1 MTIRNDD
8 QVERHARTELDE
20 LRARVDC
27 RTVLEA
33 GGWELDAKESTRGA
47 VKYRN
52 GAGRIVIVTHEGKGW
67 FDPLNDKRGDALAL
81 AQYVWGGNLGHARK
95 ALRPLAGIAPRLVPM
110 HQSAPTV
117 SIDAGKAWDEARK
130 VCQGS
135 QGWRYLIETRG
146 LPIAS
151 VERAVQAG
159 VLKEGIYGTV
169 WARHQTA
176 QGQITGWEMRGP
188 NFKGFVK
195 GGGKTLFWIG
205 TPATCDRVAV
215 TESFIDALSL
225 ASIEGW
231 PDGTVYV
238 SIGGGYG
245 PETARTLQTILPADG
260 RLIAATDQGTG
271 GEVLAN
277 RLHELATV
285 RSAEYERLRPEAQDW
300 NVQIRQASTAI
311 ASS

>member
-1 MTIRNDD
+1 MTMRNDD
-8 QVERHARTELDE
+8 QVERQARDELDE

-52 GAGRIVIVTHEGKGW
+52 GAGRIVIVTHDGKGW

-95 ALRPLAGIAPRLVPM
+95 ALRPLAGIAPKLVPM
-110 HQSAPTV
+110 RQSAAAPLT
-117 SIDAGKAWDEARK
+117 DAIRTWDGARQL
-130 VCQGS
+130 CPGS

-146 LPIAS
+146 LPVAS

-159 VLKEGIYGTV
+159 MLREGIYGTV
-169 WARHQTA
+169 WARHQDA
-176 QGQITGWEMRGP
+176 QGRVTGWEMRGP
-188 NFKGFVK
+188 SFKGYVK
-195 GGGKTLFWIG
+195 GGSKTLFFVG
-205 TPATCDRVAV
+205 TPETCNRVAV

-231 PDGTVYV
+231 SDGTLYA
-238 SIGGGYG
+238 STGGGYG
-245 PETARTLQTILPADG
+245 PETARALQAILPGNG
-260 RLIAATDQGTG
+260 RLVAATDQGTG
-271 GEVLAN
+271 GEILAS
-277 RLHELATV
+277 RLHELATAG
-285 RSAEYERLRPEAQDW
+285 SAGFGRLCPEAQDW
-300 NVQIRQASTAI
+300 NVQLRQA
-311 ASS
+311 

>member
-1 MTIRNDD
+1 MVTRNDE
-8 QVERHARTELDE
+8 QAERLARDELDE

-95 ALRPLAGIAPRLVPM
+95 ALRPLAGIAPKMVPM
-110 HQSAPTV
+110 RQSAPTV
-117 SIDAGKAWDEARK
+117 PIDAGRAWDEARQ
-130 VCQGS
+130 VCPGS

-146 LPIAS
+146 LPVAS
-151 VERAVQAG
+151 VERAAQAG
-159 VLKEGIYGTV
+159 VLREGIYGTV

-176 QGQITGWEMRGP
+176 QGQATGWEMRGP

-205 TPATCDRVAV
+205 TPTACNRVAV

-231 PDGTVYV
+231 PDGTMYV
-238 SIGGGYG
+238 STGGGFG
-245 PETARTLQTILPADG
+245 PETARALQAILPSNG
-260 RLIAATDQGTG
+260 RLVAATDQGTG
-271 GEVLAN
+271 GEVLAS
-277 RLHELATV
+277 RLHELATAS
-285 RSAEYERLRPEAQDW
+285 SAGFGRLCPEAQDW
-300 NVQIRQASTAI
+300 NAQLQQT
-311 ASS
+311 